1 MRNMK
6 KIFKIKNLK
15 RILLSTFSGY
25 LIGLIIS
32 YINLFGS
39 SQNAAFMC
47 AFAATTFAI
56 VSLKNKK
63 LDLLYKGKLK

>member
-1 MRNMK
+1 MK
-6 KIFKIKNLK
+6 TIFKIENLK
-15 RILLSTFSGY
+15 RILLSTFLGY

-39 SQNAAFMC
+39 SQDAPLMC
-47 AFAATTFAI
+47 AFGATAVAV

-63 LDLLYKGKLK
+63 LDLLYKGKIK